1 MRDFDYLSPARL
13 DEVCGLLQSHG
24 DEARLIAGGT
34 ALILALRQRLVMPEA
49 LISLAQVD
57 GLREISVEAG
67 HLRIGAGCTH
77 TQVATSAAVQQHA
90 PALALLAGKLAN
102 PQVRHQGTLGGNL
115 AYADPTTD
123 PPGCLLAMNAQVVL
137 HGPQGERM
145 LPMDDFLT
153 DYFETALRPDEV
165 LARVDVPQSSAQG
178 RTTYLRHLRT
188 LADHRPMANVSVHS
202 DGTPGS
208 SSVFRVVIAAAT
220 PLPWSVPFASDWIGT
235 EPTAARIAD
244 FAATVA
250 TDMDPL
256 TDNRCDSGYR
266 REVVRVLVS
275 RALHRHFDLNPGSA
289 V

>member
-1 MRDFDYLSPARL
+1 MRDFDYLSPTRL
-13 DEVCGLLQSHG
+13 DEVCGLLQAHG
-24 DEARLIAGGT
+24 DDARLIAGGT

-57 GLREISVEAG
+57 GMRDIGVEDG
-67 HLRIGAGCTH
+67 HLRIGACCTH
-77 TQVATSAAVQQHA
+77 TQVATSATVQQQA
-90 PALALLAGKLAN
+90 PALAMLAGKLAN

-137 HGPQGERM
+137 QGLQGERTLAM
-145 LPMDDFLT
+145 GEFLT

-165 LARVDVPQSSAQG
+165 LARIDVPVPSAQG

-202 DGTPGS
+202 DTTAAGR
-208 SSVFRVVIAAAT
+208 VFRVVVAAAT

-235 EPTAARIAD
+235 APTAARIAD

-256 TDNRCDSGYR
+256 TDNRCDSHYR
-266 REVVRVLVS
+266 RDVVRVLVS
-275 RALHRHFDLNPGSA
+275 RAMHRHFDLETGRA
-289 V
+289 A

>member
-1 MRDFDYLSPARL
+1 MRDFDYLSPTRL

-57 GLREISVEAG
+57 GLRDIAVESG
-67 HLRIGAGCTH
+67 HLRIGACCTH
-77 TQVATSAAVQQHA
+77 TQVATSTAVQQHA

-123 PPGCLLAMNAQVVL
+123 PPGCLLAMNARVVL
-137 HGPQGERM
+137 HGPQGERT
-145 LPMDDFLT
+145 LAMDDFLT
-153 DYFETALRPDEV
+153 DYFETALRPDEM
-165 LARVDVPQSSAQG
+165 LARIDVPLASAQG

-202 DGTPGS
+202 DVSP
-208 SSVFRVVIAAAT
+208 VFRVVVAAAT
-220 PLPWSVPFASDWIGT
+220 PMPWAVPFASDWIGT
-235 EPTAARIAD
+235 APTAARIAD

-250 TDMDPL
+250 ADMDPL
-256 TDNRCDSGYR
+256 TDNRCDNDYR
-266 REVVRVLVS
+266 RDVVRVLVS
-275 RALHRHFDLNPGSA
+275 RALHRHFDLDPGRA
-289 V
+289 A